1 MDDGGMKVANI
12 FDKFIGIMG
21 FGDEE
26 REEDFAPDEIEGEYS
41 TRSENRFRNANT
53 RESVVREPLNSESFP
68 RDLAVR
74 ENPLKRKQA
83 SVVSIHTQKQVRVI
97 VVEPVSFEEAQG
109 IAEHL
114 KQRKSVILNLER
126 TEGTLAQRMV
136 DFISGT
142 TYALG
147 GNMQKVGNGIFLF
160 VPNNVDIS
168 GELSFKTGDREL
180 VWPKINN

>member
-1 MDDGGMKVANI
+1 MARL

-21 FGDEE
+21 FGDDE
-26 REEDFAPDEIEGEYS
+26 EEDFVQAGYDEEYGSRGEKPFRS
-41 TRSENRFRNANT
+41 TSGSGLDSAA
-53 RESVVREPLNSESFP
+53 REPVSQTGITG
-68 RDLAVR
+68 R
-74 ENPLKRKQA
+74 ENTTKRKSA
-83 SVVSIHTQKQVRVI
+83 PVVSIHTQKQVRVI
-97 VVEPVSFEEAQG
+97 VIEPVSFEEAQG

-114 KQRKSVILNLER
+114 KTRKSVILNLEN
-126 TEGTLAQRMV
+126 TDPALSQRIV

-168 GELSFKTGDREL
+168 GEMSFRTNERDIL
-180 VWPKINN
+180 WPRINN

>member
-1 MDDGGMKVANI
+1 MANI

-21 FGDEE
+21 FGDDEPEDDFASEE
-26 REEDFAPDEIEGEYS
+26 REEEYS
-41 TRSENRFRNANT
+41 GRGENRFRN
-53 RESVVREPLNSESFP
+53 LNS
-68 RDLAVR
+68 R
-74 ENPLKRKQA
+74 ENIVRDPMPKEPFSRDFSARDGVSKKKPA
-83 SVVSIHTQKQVRVI
+83 SVVSIHTQKQVRVM
-97 VVEPVSFEEAQG
+97 VAEPVSFEEAQA

-114 KQRKSVILNLER
+114 KARKSVILNLER
-126 TEGTLAQRMV
+126 TDVHLSQRIV

-180 VWPKINN
+180 LWPKINN

>member
-1 MDDGGMKVANI
+1 MAKI

-21 FGDEE
+21 FGEDEAE
-26 REEDFAPDEIEGEYS
+26 DEDFA
-41 TRSENRFRNANT
+41 SEERQEDYDSRGDNKFRNFNN
-53 RESVVREPLNSESFP
+53 RESIAREPLPKDSFSREMSLRESSS
-68 RDLAVR
+68 
-74 ENPLKRKQA
+74 KRKPA

-114 KQRKSVILNLER
+114 KARKSVILNLER
-126 TEGTLAQRMV
+126 TDANLSQRIV

-168 GELSFKTGDREL
+168 GELSFKSGDKDYL
-180 VWPKINN
+180 WPKINN

>member
-1 MDDGGMKVANI
+1 MAKL

-21 FGDEE
+21 FGDDEN
-26 REEDFAPDEIEGEYS
+26 EEDYGTNDFDEVYSARGENY
-41 TRSENRFRNANT
+41 RSNR
-53 RESVVREPLNSESFP
+53 EDVLREPLPKENFSREM
-68 RDLAVR
+68 AVR
-74 ENPLKRKQA
+74 ESSSKKKAA

-114 KQRKSVILNLER
+114 KARKSVILNLEK
-126 TEGTLAQRMV
+126 TSESLCQRIV

-168 GELSFKTGDREL
+168 GELNFKTSERDIL
-180 VWPKINN
+180 WPKINN

>member
-1 MDDGGMKVANI
+1 LTKL

-26 REEDFAPDEIEGEYS
+26 NEEDYENNEFEEVYSARGENY
-41 TRSENRFRNANT
+41 RNNR
-53 RESVVREPLNSESFP
+53 EDVLREPLPKENFSREM
-68 RDLAVR
+68 AVR
-74 ENPLKRKQA
+74 EGSSKKKPA

-114 KQRKSVILNLER
+114 KARKSVILNLEK
-126 TEGTLAQRMV
+126 TSESLCQRIV

-168 GELSFKTGDREL
+168 GELNFKTGERDIL
-180 VWPKINN
+180 WPKINN

>member
-1 MDDGGMKVANI
+1 MKVANI

-21 FGDEE
+21 FGDDEP
-26 REEDFAPDEIEGEYS
+26 EEDFTSEEIQ
-41 TRSENRFRNANT
+41 ENYVGRGDNKFRNSNP
-53 RESVVREPLNSESFP
+53 RENIVREPMPNDAFT
-68 RDLAVR
+68 RDFSNR
-74 ENPLKRKQA
+74 DSSSKRKPA

-97 VVEPVSFEEAQG
+97 VVEPVSFEEAQS

-114 KQRKSVILNLER
+114 KARKSVILNLEK
-126 TEGTLAQRMV
+126 TDSSLSQRIV

-168 GELSFKTGDREL
+168 GELSFKSGDREL
-180 VWPKINN
+180 LWPKINN

>member
-1 MDDGGMKVANI
+1 MARL

-21 FGDEE
+21 FGDDDLDDDYLDEYDE
-26 REEDFAPDEIEGEYS
+26 GYTKREEQH
-41 TRSENRFRNANT
+41 RSH
-53 RESVVREPLNSESFP
+53 REVAAVREPLPKDSFS
-68 RDLAVR
+68 RDMAVR
-74 ENPLKRKQA
+74 ENISKRKQA

-114 KQRKSVILNLER
+114 KARKSVILNLEK
-126 TEGTLAQRMV
+126 TSEALCQRMV

-168 GELSFKTGDREL
+168 GDLNYRPSERDIL
-180 VWPKINN
+180 WPKINN

>member
-1 MDDGGMKVANI
+1 MANL
-12 FDKFIGIMG
+12 FDRFIGIMG

-26 REEDFAPDEIEGEYS
+26 EDDDFAPEELQDDYDAKGD
-41 TRSENRFRNANT
+41 NRFRNVSS
-53 RESVVREPLNSESFP
+53 RENIVREPLPRESFSRERETSF
-68 RDLAVR
+68 RDSAS
-74 ENPLKRKQA
+74 KRRPA
-83 SVVSIHTQKQVRVI
+83 SVVSIHTQKQVRVM
-97 VVEPVSFEEAQG
+97 VAEPVSFEEAQG

-114 KQRKSVILNLER
+114 KARKSVILNLEKAD
-126 TEGTLAQRMV
+126 LHLSQRIV

-168 GELSFKTGDREL
+168 GELSYKAGDKDFIWTRS
-180 VWPKINN
+180 NN

>member
-1 MDDGGMKVANI
+1 MKMAKI
-12 FDKFIGIMG
+12 LDKFIGIMG
-21 FGDEE
+21 FGDDEDDFEPEE
-26 REEDFAPDEIEGEYS
+26 LEEEYS
-41 TRSENRFRNANT
+41 GRAEKSRNSSFRDNAL
-53 RESVVREPLNSESFP
+53 REPAPSESFS
-68 RDLAVR
+68 R
-74 ENPLKRKQA
+74 ETYKDNALKRKQA

-114 KQRKSVILNLER
+114 KARKSVILNLER
-126 TEGTLAQRMV
+126 TDGHLSQRIV

-168 GELSFKTGDREL
+168 GELNYKTTERDIL
-180 VWPKINN
+180 WPKINN